1 MRRRLSILE
10 GPWMAA
16 KGKGKSYIYANF
28 NPKCAQYALT
38 ILRTYFNFCLPYKSM
53 NGKKL
58 IPAQWL
64 GITTEQVFD
73 IKDKIY
79 LR

>member
-1 MRRRLSILE
+1 
-10 GPWMAA
+10 MAA
-16 KGKGKSYIYANF
+16 KGKEKSYIYANF
-28 NPKCAQYALT
+28 NPKYAQYGLT

-58 IPAQWL
+58 IPAQRL
-64 GITTEQVFD
+64 GIITEKVFD
-73 IKDKIY
+73 IKDIIY